1 MNLNHK
7 AFKLRQMAQSLP
19 WPSQGFSSLLTV
31 QVIPF
36 QTLTEGP
43 LWACPPQAG
52 GTDKEL
58 AE

>member
-7 AFKLRQMAQSLP
+7 ALKLRQMAESFP

-52 GTDKEL
+52 KEL